1 MRRREI
7 RKRILIVQNSE
18 TMSPVIREA
27 LDSNTFDLQSL
38 SGLSDVVASV
48 QEHKPALVLFEIS
61 CWQKSM
67 ERMLLELMNL
77 KSARSIRK
85 VILSDCGGLD
95 DKVTALESGAD
106 DFLLKPISPR
116 ELLVRVAATL
126 RAQATVFPEEDIQ
139 TLGALCLY
147 REAME
152 VSVAAE
158 RKKLSPKEFNL
169 LGYLM
174 DNPGHVFSREE
185 LLESVWVPWEIDDR
199 RVVDVYIWRL
209 REKIEED
216 PSQPRR
222 LLTRRGQGYFL
233 VDPVDLRD

>member
-1 MRRREI
+1 M

-27 LDSNTFDLQSL
+27 LDSDTFDLKSL

-61 CWQKSM
+61 CWQKPM
-67 ERMLLELMNL
+67 ELLLLELMNL
-77 KSARSIRK
+77 KSARSTRK
-85 VILSDCGGLD
+85 VILSDSGGLD

-126 RAQATVFPEEDIQ
+126 RAQTVVFPEEDIQ
-139 TLGALCLY
+139 TLGVLSLY
-147 REAME
+147 RNVME
-152 VSVAAE
+152 IAVGVGAE

-174 DNPGHVFSREE
+174 DNPGRVFSREE

-216 PSQPRR
+216 PSQPRW

-233 VDPVDLRD
+233 VDPMDSGD

>member
-1 MRRREI
+1 M
-7 RKRILIVQNSE
+7 RKRILIVQNAE

-27 LDSNTFDLQSL
+27 LDGGAFDLKWL

-48 QEHKPALVLFEIS
+48 QEHKPALVLLEIS
-61 CWQKSM
+61 RWQKPM
-67 ERMLLELMNL
+67 ELLLIELMDL
-77 KSARSIRK
+77 KNARLTRK
-85 VILSDCGGLD
+85 VILSDSGGVD
-95 DKVTALESGAD
+95 AKVTALESGAD

-116 ELLVRVAATL
+116 ELLVRLAATL
-126 RAQATVFPEEDIQ
+126 RAQAVAFPEEDIQ
-139 TLGALCLY
+139 TLGVLSLY
-147 REAME
+147 RDVME
-152 VSVAAE
+152 ISVGAGAE

-169 LGYLM
+169 LSYLM
-174 DNPGHVFSREE
+174 GNPGHVFSREE

-216 PSQPRR
+216 SSRPRW

-233 VDPVDLRD
+233 VDPMDS